1 MSRADVSGRPIEP
14 RKIDLDRFFHPRS
27 VAVVGASDTPR
38 RPNTAMY
45 EKIRRWAS
53 ASGAVV
59 YPINPTRTEVAGVH
73 CYGSLH
79 EVPEGIDL
87 VAVLVG
93 DPIPIIEDAIERKAR
108 FAVVFAAGFAEV
120 GSKGEKLQAKL
131 ASIVAKSDLHVLGPN
146 TNLNAFESF
155 RDDLSGRSIAL
166 ITQSGH
172 QGRPIFQGQ
181 EIGIRI
187 SHWAPTGNEAD
198 LEVADFINY
207 FADQADVGAI
217 ACYVEGFKDGRAL
230 MLAADHAA
238 KRGVPVV
245 AVKVGRTGAGRAMAK
260 AHTGHLA
267 GSDQVISGV
276 FRQCGIVRVDGL
288 DELLDVSA
296 ALARSPAPSA
306 PVRSSAHRRGVCVYS
321 ISGGTGAHMADLVA
335 AAGLRLPKLSRA
347 TQKQLHEWIPSYLT
361 VSNPVDNGGAPSADS
376 RGRKILDAIVAD
388 PAVDLVICPIT
399 GALPSM
405 GNRLAKDLVDV
416 SQTTLKP
423 IFVVWGSPVGDEVAY
438 KEVLLK
444 SSVPTFRTF
453 SNAVLAA
460 RAFFEHGEMVES
472 YRSPFSSVPT
482 RPSRGAA
489 TARRILAGS
498 APGAALS
505 EHVSKQ
511 LLSAYGIPMAR
522 EELCASPAAALSAA
536 RSTGYPV
543 VMKAC
548 SPALSHKSE
557 LGLVVTGVTS
567 DRVVRSTWSRLMDL
581 GAAELGGT
589 APDGILVAEQVHGG
603 VEMALGIAQD
613 ELFGPV
619 VMLGSG
625 GMLVELLSDVVFRAP
640 PFSKTEA
647 RRMISELKGSR
658 LLRGYRGGTGADIGA
673 LVGCVMK
680 IQRLALD
687 LSGELLEVDVN
698 PLYVMERGAVALD
711 ALVVGR

>member
-1 MSRADVSGRPIEP
+1 
-14 RKIDLDRFFHPRS
+14 
-27 VAVVGASDTPR
+27 
-38 RPNTAMY
+38 
-45 EKIRRWAS
+45 
-53 ASGAVV
+53 
-59 YPINPTRTEVAGVH
+59 
-73 CYGSLH
+73 
-79 EVPEGIDL
+79 
-87 VAVLVG
+87 
-93 DPIPIIEDAIERKAR
+93 
-108 FAVVFAAGFAEV
+108 
-120 GSKGEKLQAKL
+120 
-131 ASIVAKSDLHVLGPN
+131 
-146 TNLNAFESF
+146 
-155 RDDLSGRSIAL
+155 
-166 ITQSGH
+166 
-172 QGRPIFQGQ
+172 
-181 EIGIRI
+181 
-187 SHWAPTGNEAD
+187 
-198 LEVADFINY
+198 
-207 FADQADVGAI
+207 
-217 ACYVEGFKDGRAL
+217 
-230 MLAADHAA
+230 
-238 KRGVPVV
+238 
-245 AVKVGRTGAGRAMAK
+245 
-260 AHTGHLA
+260 
-267 GSDQVISGV
+267 
-276 FRQCGIVRVDGL
+276 
-288 DELLDVSA
+288 
-296 ALARSPAPSA
+296 
-306 PVRSSAHRRGVCVYS
+306 
-321 ISGGTGAHMADLVA
+321 
-335 AAGLRLPKLSRA
+335 
-347 TQKQLHEWIPSYLT
+347 
-361 VSNPVDNGGAPSADS
+361 
-376 RGRKILDAIVAD
+376 
-388 PAVDLVICPIT
+388 
-399 GALPSM
+399 M

-460 RAFFEHGEMVES
+460 RAFFDHREMVES